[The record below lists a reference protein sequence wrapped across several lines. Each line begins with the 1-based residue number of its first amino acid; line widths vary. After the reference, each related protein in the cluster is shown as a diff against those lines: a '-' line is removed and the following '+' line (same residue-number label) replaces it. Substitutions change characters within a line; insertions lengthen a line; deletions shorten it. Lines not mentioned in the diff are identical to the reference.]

1 MAEKGSNHP
10 IPDVMDIFKDRRA
23 LMIVRDMA
31 LLGKTH
37 FGKLSASTEQIPPS
51 TLTECLDRL
60 AKFGI
65 ISKRQIPEGP
75 GCQFRYEMTECGMEF
90 RAIVLH
96 IMAWQRTHALVKE
109 DE

>member
-23 LMIVRDMA
+23 LIIVRDMA
-31 LLGKTH
+31 LLGKTR
-37 FGKLSASTEQIPPS
+37 FGKLSASTEQIPPG
-51 TLTECLDRL
+51 TLAECLDHL
-60 AKFGI
+60 TKFGI
-65 ISKRQIPEGP
+65 IIKRQVPEGP
-75 GCQFRYEMTECGMEF
+75 GRQFRYEITECGMEF